1 MQKHPSVRA
10 SAVLDTL
17 AFLDQF
23 EAGSRQRVLAAVPA
37 PSRAL
42 IEGTARSAWIGIEH
56 DHYTID
62 AIIELFGK
70 PRAIAFWA
78 AAVAELTH
86 KPLLKA
92 FVSGM
97 FKLMPLD
104 ARRVASIFAT
114 GWPLVYRDMC
124 SLEVGSTEGGHPVL
138 RFASLAPAVRRYHN
152 YLHSW
157 HGGCVGFARL
167 ARLSSRVSFRAALD
181 ASSAEASFVPASSPL

>member
-1 MQKHPSVRA
+1 MHAHPSVRA

-17 AFLDQF
+17 AFLDRF

-42 IEGTARSAWIGIEH
+42 IEQTARSAWIGVEH
-56 DHYTID
+56 DHHTID
-62 AIIELFGK
+62 AVIALFGK
-70 PRAIAFWA
+70 QRAIAFWA
-78 AAVAELTH
+78 AAVAELTN

-104 ARRVASIFAT
+104 ERRVVSIFAT

-124 SLEVGSTEGGHPVL
+124 ALRVDDSSDGYPVL
-138 RFASLAPAVRRYHN
+138 HFLDIAPEVRRHHN

-157 HGGCVGFARL
+157 HGGCVGFAKL
-167 ARLSSRVSFRAALD
+167 AGLSAEVRFRAMPGA
-181 ASSAEASFVPASSPL
+181 ASAEASFVPT